1 MKRQALRRLLSG
13 FLAAVMVAALLPV
26 TAMAVSEPTTG
37 SAADNWVNQKINE
50 LNNALPAGEAQFEK
64 GDYLPITNTDLY
76 RITVSRRVETADMT
90 INEYVMMIVP
100 GDGAETDNSAIPN
113 YDSLA
118 DTPWETAGYSKIFI
132 GAGIT
137 GIGNNSF
144 VGISGINQ
152 VTFQDASDLTYVGE
166 NAFSGLSSA
175 AFTDEG
181 NQDDPGT
188 LNLSNVETLGS
199 YAFSGCSQIDG
210 VELGGSITAVEEGVT
225 TPNKIPERAFS
236 GVQLDTVTIPEGITE
251 IGVGAFA
258 GNRAASAIS
267 LPSTLVTIGDEAF
280 ACSRDGDNEGVRELT
295 IPEKVSYIG
304 TNAFYGFTGM
314 KTLTVESE
322 VLTRVEDGAFGI
334 DDRSAYHGE
343 QTITGPDGSTEKVTM
358 GTLIKTP
365 DAEIANLFETGKNCY
380 TGPISPLTLDEKQS
394 YPASC
399 AAPGQNVYDYKD
411 PIDDSEKEL
420 VEILPQLRHHY
431 LEDKRETIEASCTD
445 PSYYRQVCD
454 NLFVKNEQTNE
465 WERTE
470 HYVREE
476 MTGKE
481 DEYQPPHGHKYVVKV
496 ISNDGD
502 ITGKNGS
509 TVTFYCE
516 NDGIHDPERDNG
528 AAQEVKI
535 TLIAEIPAGETE
547 MTLSQITPPTVTG
560 GSLSWDDGDQVL
572 VYDPKNEI
580 QYFDVTFTPGFTY
593 QYLTN
598 GETLVTASA
607 VGETHLQVGVRVA
620 RQKLDFSSISFSN
633 TNLLVEADG
642 GTTPIEVSGAPEE
655 LTQQEPEILY
665 WKEGEEP
672 SDTVPSRDEA
682 WDGWVS
688 ATYSYDA
695 TIYEVDEASVPSG
708 YTIEP
713 VENGKESTVTITH
726 RY

>member
-26 TAMAVSEPTTG
+26 TAMAASEPTG
-37 SAADNWVNQKINE
+37 EALKWVNDAVDEING
-50 LNNALPAGEAQFEK
+50 ALPEGSNQYIST
-64 GDYLPITNTDLY
+64 GWSQLGTSDLY
-76 RITVSRRVETADMT
+76 CNVYTRTVVIPGQEISFDSMVFIMPG
-90 INEYVMMIVP
+90 NE
-100 GDGAETDNSAIPN
+100 ANSANCAMPD
-113 YDSLA
+113 YESLPTLWGGSNA
-118 DTPWETAGYSKIFI
+118 SQIFI
-132 GAGIT
+132 GAGVT
-137 GIGNNSF
+137 GIGSNAF
-144 VGISGINQ
+144 VGMDTVDQ

-280 ACSRDGDNEGVRELT
+280 ACSIDGNNEGVQELT
-295 IPEKVSYIG
+295 IPEKVEYIG
-304 TNAFYGFTGM
+304 IKAFYGFTGM

-365 DAEIANLFETGKNCY
+365 SAEIANLFETGKNCY
-380 TGPISPLTLDEKQS
+380 TGPISPLTLDEEKS

-411 PIDDSEKEL
+411 PYDDSEKEL

-431 LEDKRETIEASCTD
+431 LENKRETIGASCTD

-481 DEYQPPHGHKYVVKV
+481 DEYQPP
-496 ISNDGD
+496 
-502 ITGKNGS
+502 
-509 TVTFYCE
+509 
-516 NDGIHDPERDNG
+516 
-528 AAQEVKI
+528 
-535 TLIAEIPAGETE
+535 
-547 MTLSQITPPTVTG
+547 M
-560 GSLSWDDGDQVL
+560 
-572 VYDPKNEI
+572 
-580 QYFDVTFTPGFTY
+580 
-593 QYLTN
+593 
-598 GETLVTASA
+598 
-607 VGETHLQVGVRVA
+607 
-620 RQKLDFSSISFSN
+620 
-633 TNLLVEADG
+633 
-642 GTTPIEVSGAPEE
+642 
-655 LTQQEPEILY
+655 
-665 WKEGEEP
+665 
-672 SDTVPSRDEA
+672 
-682 WDGWVS
+682 
-688 ATYSYDA
+688 ATSMW
-695 TIYEVDEASVPSG
+695 
-708 YTIEP
+708 
-713 VENGKESTVTITH
+713 
-726 RY
+726 